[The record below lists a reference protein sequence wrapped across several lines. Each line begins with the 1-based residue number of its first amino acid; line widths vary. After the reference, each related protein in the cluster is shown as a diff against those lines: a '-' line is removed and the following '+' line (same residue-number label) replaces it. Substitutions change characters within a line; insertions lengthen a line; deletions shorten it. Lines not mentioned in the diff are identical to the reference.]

1 MKFELLY
8 IIKHFKV
15 KEKLMSIINVVNVG
29 KVYGKG
35 PNSVRALKNINL
47 TIDKGEFIAIVGASG
62 SGKSTLLNILGGVD
76 RATEGDVY
84 IDKIN
89 LGELS
94 ENDISLLRLR
104 KLGFVFQLYNLI
116 PVLTVEENIEMPVL
130 LDDGTMEENYKEELI
145 KMLGLDDR
153 RNHLPSE
160 LSGGQQQR
168 VAIGRALAN
177 KTDIILADEP
187 TGNLDSNTAMDVMD
201 LLKYITSKYNQTL
214 VLITHDEK
222 IASMA
227 DRVITIKDGEILN
240 D

>member
-1 MKFELLY
+1 
-8 IIKHFKV
+8 
-15 KEKLMSIINVVNVG
+15 MSIINVVNVG

-177 KTDIILADEP
+177 KPDIILADEP